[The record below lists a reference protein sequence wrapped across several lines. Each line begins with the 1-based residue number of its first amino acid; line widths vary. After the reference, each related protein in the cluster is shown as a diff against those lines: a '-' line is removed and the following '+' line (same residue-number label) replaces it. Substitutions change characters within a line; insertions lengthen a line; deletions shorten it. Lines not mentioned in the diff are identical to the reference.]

1 MCWWMAVPTLERS
14 NKYWLS
20 ILLPVYNV
28 QPWLAECLGSILEQ
42 ADAGVQILA
51 LDDAST
57 DGSGALLQQ
66 WQQQWPERLQC
77 LQHPVNQGL
86 SAARNSLLD
95 AAQGDYLW
103 FIDSD
108 DKLLPG
114 AIDHLRTIVQK
125 HTPDMVL
132 CDFAVWREH
141 LRLKHRLRGEQ
152 HRKSFSGPARTLLH
166 APNILLAGL
175 LSAGQLHAWSKIARR
190 TLWQQGVRFPL
201 GRCFED
207 MTTIPLLALRAAS
220 FWYEPRPWVAYR
232 QRTGSILSGMT
243 AAKALDQSA
252 ALRPLAQ
259 ALSGPL
265 PSELALAFTQ
275 QCARNFQGAM
285 RLRPTLPAAEQPAF
299 VQQLRADFL
308 VTAPLSPQQWLTA
321 CLQRGWW
328 LRAGKFASL
337 WRHT

>member
-1 MCWWMAVPTLERS
+1 VAT
-14 NKYWLS
+14 YWLS

-28 QPWLAECLGSILEQ
+28 QPWLAECLSSILEQ

-57 DGSGALLQQ
+57 DDSGALLQQ
-66 WQQQWPERLQC
+66 WQKQWPKRLQC
-77 LQHPVNQGL
+77 LQHPTNQGL
-86 SAARNSLLD
+86 SAARNSLLN

-114 AIDHLRTIVQK
+114 AIDNLRTLVQT
-125 HTPDMVL
+125 HAPDMVL

-141 LRLKHRLRGEQ
+141 PRLKHRLRGEQ
-152 HRKSFSGPARTLLH
+152 HRHSFNGPARVLLQDRN
-166 APNILLAGL
+166 ALLAGL
-175 LSAGQLHAWSKIARR
+175 LSAGRLHAWSKIARR
-190 TLWQQGVRFPL
+190 TLWQPSIRFPT

-207 MTTIPLLALRAAS
+207 MATMPLLALHAAS
-220 FWYEPRPWVAYR
+220 FWYEPRPWIAYR
-232 QRTGSILSGMT
+232 QRAGSILSGMT

-265 PSELALAFTQ
+265 PDALALALTQ

-285 RLRPTLPAAEQPAF
+285 RCRSTLPAAQQPAF

-308 VTAPLSPQQWLTA
+308 ATSPLSPQQWLTA
-321 CLQRGWW
+321 CLRRSWW

-337 WRHT
+337 WRHR